1 MNYGVHSHKI
11 FHLPDLPVLKTKVKY
26 GKIEMLNEFVSI
38 APLHRAAPLCQVE
51 ADEGKL
57 TIQVDSEGMLQRVS
71 SSESGS

>member
-38 APLHRAAPLCQVE
+38 APLHNANVPTFIAGGPDRVQQSQEVQPLLAPNHV
-51 ADEGKL
+51 
-57 TIQVDSEGMLQRVS
+57 IVV
-71 SSESGS
+71 